1 MGSTY
6 CRSLIVD
13 RRGSG
18 LNDGARLTGPKR
30 ETARNTGLKR
40 DVSAFT
46 FSARAATLQTSQAV
60 VDGSDCERIAKETE
74 EQETRP
80 HQEGRQCG

>member
-1 MGSTY
+1 MGSTH

-40 DVSAFT
+40 DVSAAL
-46 FSARAATLQTSQAV
+46 ARGMPSVEVAGFLARGEDEVQ
-60 VDGSDCERIAKETE
+60 DKAKELGAHIPP
-74 EQETRP
+74 QILGP
-80 HQEGRQCG
+80 GG